1 MKLMKRPKEI
11 ITPQVVTPTEEP
23 DTRELL
29 DMGKVSFKMILDK
42 SHNIQSLCEDFTVR
56 NVTDERLRLN
66 ELAGI
71 TYITESGEVRRPSI
85 SRHAMGQLCNKV
97 GVPHEYMKKCISSGR
112 IELAQDNMNSWLSD
126 FNKDLFIREYDGKI
140 RGVLT
145 PRYSVCDTPTI
156 LQSMQDS
163 FPVDDYSIKGFFLNE
178 ERLHMRLVSPTRLPV
193 DNEDLYP
200 GFSIDSSD
208 VGRSNLTVNFF
219 IWKKVCT
226 NGLIVPKKFGVLF
239 HQVHRGITTEAFQS
253 NLQEALDLVEP
264 IVAKVVESIKNTATV
279 SLEDAFKDEDSL
291 KELIESIKNSTNM
304 SDESTGKVIQLMQD
318 GTYNRNR
325 WGLINSIT
333 QVAQDFTLERR
344 IELERIA
351 GGMLL
356 VA

>member
-1 MKLMKRPKEI
+1 MKLRRPVA
-11 ITPQVVTPTEEP
+11 TVPQVVEEVP
-23 DTRELL
+23 QPEDTRELL

-42 SHNIQSLCEDFTVR
+42 SYNIQSLCEDFTVK
-56 NVTDERLRLN
+56 NVTDETLRLN
-66 ELAGI
+66 DLAGI
-71 TYITESGEVRRPSI
+71 TYLTQKGEVRHPSI

-97 GVPHEYMKKCISSGR
+97 GVPHEYMRKCINSGR

-126 FNKDLFIREYDGKI
+126 FNKDLFIREYNGTI

-145 PRYSVCDTPTI
+145 PRYSVCDTPVI
-156 LQSMQDS
+156 LESMKDA
-163 FPVDDYSIKGFFLNE
+163 FPVDDYNIKGFFLNE
-178 ERLHMRLVSPTRLPV
+178 ERLHMRLVSPERLPI
-193 DNEDLYP
+193 DGEDLYP

-253 NLQEALDLVEP
+253 NLKEALDLVEP
-264 IVAKVVESIKNTATV
+264 IVAKVAESIQNTATV
-279 SLEDAFKDEDSL
+279 SLEEAFKDEDSL
-291 KELIESIKNSTNM
+291 KALIESVKNTTNL

-318 GTYNRNR
+318 GTYSKNR

-333 QVAQDFTLERR
+333 QVAQNFTLDRR